1 MYWQLWAVC
10 VLTGCFERPLSGNH
24 HLFFLWSSHTW
35 LWSFSHLWAQ
45 DLSTSQCSS
54 VILWIDDNGNNP
66 PACVYSLTL
75 SSALSRIS
83 LSGKAPSRGIHWS
96 RTSCGSESSSL
107 TGTTRDPI
115 GWSHALDNYTGKDTL
130 IMSVRGGDVSDT
142 GSRLQILLVALLD
155 RQCTRLHY
163 EHLLTGVSNQEA
175 ERLIP
180 LRWSGAITHLK
191 IEKQNGWVRWGFI
204 F

>member
-1 MYWQLWAVC
+1 MC
-10 VLTGCFERPLSGNH
+10 VLSNQTHNTHSCIGSSELFVSSLAALNARSVEITISSFFEAVTHGCG
-24 HLFFLWSSHTW
+24 
-35 LWSFSHLWAQ
+35 A
-45 DLSTSQCSS
+45 S
-54 VILWIDDNGNNP
+54 VIFELKICQHHIARRLFCELMTMVIIP

-142 GSRLQILLVALLD
+142 GSRLQILLVAL
-155 RQCTRLHY
+155 
-163 EHLLTGVSNQEA
+163 
-175 ERLIP
+175 
-180 LRWSGAITHLK
+180 
-191 IEKQNGWVRWGFI
+191 
-204 F
+204 